1 MITQVLVMG
10 QLGLAQ
16 CTLGEYMGQGSYL
29 HIGRVQ
35 GSGVITNFSCFFSRL
50 NLPLADCLI
59 QFLTFESLF
68 INNVTMSKLLDMT
81 A

>member
-1 MITQVLVMG
+1 MITQVLIMG

-35 GSGVITNFSCFFSRL
+35 GSGGDSHGHLRGKGLYLYC
-50 NLPLADCLI
+50 
-59 QFLTFESLF
+59 
-68 INNVTMSKLLDMT
+68 NNVQGYEMT